1 MGKCPGDCVRDSNR
15 VAMQNELSAYYDPG
29 VIVKPG
35 GLFLSSKTHE
45 PGTEYELEYVPQ
57 PGL

>member
-15 VAMQNELSAYYDPG
+15 VAMQNELSAYYDPT
-29 VIVKPG
+29 G
-35 GLFLSSKTHE
+35 GLFLSSETHE